1 MKKINFISGLG
12 FKYEV
17 TIELGEGRPVIKE
30 VYNKSK
36 DLLCELVPLANGGTL
51 ANVPMGADNSMVFN
65 YLPGGEQ
72 LAVIEMIPKLLG
84 FLK

>member
-51 ANVPMGADNSMVFN
+51 ANVPMGADNSMVLHYVPTN
-65 YLPGGEQ
+65 EQ
-72 LAVIEMIPKLLG
+72 LGVVELIPKILG
-84 FLK
+84 FFK

>member
-36 DLLCELVPLANGGTL
+36 DLLCELFPLANGGTL
-51 ANVPMGADNSMVFN
+51 ANVPMGADNQMVLHYMPIN
-65 YLPGGEQ
+65 EQ
-72 LAVIEMIPKLLG
+72 LVVVELIPKVLG
-84 FLK
+84 FFK